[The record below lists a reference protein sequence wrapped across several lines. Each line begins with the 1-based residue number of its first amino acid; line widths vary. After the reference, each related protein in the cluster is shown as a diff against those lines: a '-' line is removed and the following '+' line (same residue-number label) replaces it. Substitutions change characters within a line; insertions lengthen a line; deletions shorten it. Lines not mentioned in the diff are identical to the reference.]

1 MQLVANQYNLN
12 GCIGSSPISSAN
24 KITTGAE
31 SMHLIP
37 MVTEVQYNLVDDETD
52 INSRKAVFRV
62 RINGN
67 IGWLD
72 MLQGVDFFDYLTN
85 NMSNFCSNLKK
96 YGLDYIESNVSDEVL
111 MLLKKVVGQQL
122 IIIGLDKSMIHGL
135 QMNHVRF
142 SVL

>member
-1 MQLVANQYNLN
+1 
-12 GCIGSSPISSAN
+12 
-24 KITTGAE
+24 
-31 SMHLIP
+31 MHLIP
-37 MVTEVQYNLVDDETD
+37 MITEVQYNLVEDTED
-52 INSRKAVFRV
+52 INSRRAVFRV

-72 MLQGVDFFDYLTN
+72 MLQGVDFFAYLTN
-85 NMSNFCSNLKK
+85 NMTDFCSNLKK
-96 YGLDYIESNVSDEVL
+96 FGMDYIEANVSDEVL

-122 IIIGLDKSMIHGL
+122 IIIGLDKSTIHDC